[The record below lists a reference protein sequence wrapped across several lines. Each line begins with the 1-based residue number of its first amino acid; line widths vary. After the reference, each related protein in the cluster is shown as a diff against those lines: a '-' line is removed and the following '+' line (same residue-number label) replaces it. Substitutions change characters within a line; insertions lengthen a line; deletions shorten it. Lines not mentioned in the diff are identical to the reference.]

1 MRDEDVYLDDDIP
14 HIPEETRAEIPPNSH
29 WKRALL
35 LPIPTVTT
43 HLEPVDAAALR
54 HLALEAPCQAKPPRT
69 NNQWKRTAQVR
80 PPAADTLLASTSR
93 SPAKVV
99 PPVASTSERQS
110 ETAMLAIPAKREA
123 SLHTTSMGSLHVAAD
138 VMPSSSGVLRVVSLN
153 EWSATQ
159 SPAYR
164 AALQELAASQ
174 PPQ

>member
-54 HLALEAPCQAKPPRT
+54 HLALEAP
-69 NNQWKRTAQVR
+69 KRTAQVR